1 MDTRQNNAPTLYI
14 LEDERQKFEKKLQ
27 DSTTDDDT
35 RARIAHILKE
45 ARILNPENGTVGLK
59 PGIVNIGK
67 TIRYKVQSLLSEN
80 TFEWTFRIGGNES
93 PIPWRIPHDTPF
105 AAKFK
110 GRKVDE
116 DNSIFTVL
124 STQVYLVIFWLLM
137 MQHIFVG
144 FLLQMTKILHCKS
157 YRTNIDHPN
166 LFKSHPNSRR

>member
-1 MDTRQNNAPTLYI
+1 MELRQNNAPTLYI

-116 DNSIFTVL
+116 DNSIFTVDKKVFKYSNL
-124 STQVYLVIFWLLM
+124 DLTSPEVAW
-137 MQHIFVG
+137 MQSEPNDEVEIE
-144 FLLQMTKILHCKS
+144 LIS
-157 YRTNIDHPN
+157 SDWIDE
-166 LFKSHPNSRR
+166 

>member
-1 MDTRQNNAPTLYI
+1 MYNVASIDTHQNNAPTLYI

-116 DNSIFTVL
+116 DNSIFTVDKKVFKYSNL
-124 STQVYLVIFWLLM
+124 DLTSPEVAW
-137 MQHIFVG
+137 MQSEPNDEVEIE
-144 FLLQMTKILHCKS
+144 LIS
-157 YRTNIDHPN
+157 SDWIDE
-166 LFKSHPNSRR
+166 

>member
-116 DNSIFTVL
+116 DNSIFTVDKKVFKYSNL
-124 STQVYLVIFWLLM
+124 DLTSPEVAW
-137 MQHIFVG
+137 MQSEPNDEVEIE
-144 FLLQMTKILHCKS
+144 LIS
-157 YRTNIDHPN
+157 SEWIDE
-166 LFKSHPNSRR
+166 

>member
-110 GRKVDE
+110 GRKDDE
-116 DNSIFTVL
+116 DNSIFTVDKKVFKYSNL
-124 STQVYLVIFWLLM
+124 DLTSPEVAW
-137 MQHIFVG
+137 MQSEPNDEVEIE
-144 FLLQMTKILHCKS
+144 LIS
-157 YRTNIDHPN
+157 SDWIDE
-166 LFKSHPNSRR
+166 

>member
-116 DNSIFTVL
+116 DNSIFTVDKKVFKYSNL
-124 STQVYLVIFWLLM
+124 DLTSPEVAW
-137 MQHIFVG
+137 MQSEPNDEVEIE
-144 FLLQMTKILHCKS
+144 LIS
-157 YRTNIDHPN
+157 SDWIDE
-166 LFKSHPNSRR
+166 

>member
-1 MDTRQNNAPTLYI
+1 MELRQNNAPAWYI
-14 LEDERQKFEKKLQ
+14 LEDERQEFEKKLQ

-35 RARIAHILKE
+35 RARIAHILEE

-116 DNSIFTVL
+116 DNSIFTVDKKVFKYSNL
-124 STQVYLVIFWLLM
+124 DLTSPEVAWMQSEPNDEVEIELVSSEW
-137 MQHIFVG
+137 
-144 FLLQMTKILHCKS
+144 
-157 YRTNIDHPN
+157 ID
-166 LFKSHPNSRR
+166 R

>member
-1 MDTRQNNAPTLYI
+1 MEDTRQNNAPTLYI

-116 DNSIFTVL
+116 DNSIFTVDKKVFKYSNL
-124 STQVYLVIFWLLM
+124 DLTSPEVAW
-137 MQHIFVG
+137 MQSEPNDEVEIE
-144 FLLQMTKILHCKS
+144 LIS
-157 YRTNIDHPN
+157 SDWIDE
-166 LFKSHPNSRR
+166 

>member
-1 MDTRQNNAPTLYI
+1 MELRQNNAPAWYI
-14 LEDERQKFEKKLQ
+14 LEDERQEFEKKLQ

-116 DNSIFTVL
+116 DNSIFTVDKKVFKYSNL
-124 STQVYLVIFWLLM
+124 DLTSPEVAW
-137 MQHIFVG
+137 MQSEPNDEVEIE
-144 FLLQMTKILHCKS
+144 LIS
-157 YRTNIDHPN
+157 SEWIDE
-166 LFKSHPNSRR
+166 

>member
-1 MDTRQNNAPTLYI
+1 MELRQNNAPTLYI

-116 DNSIFTVL
+116 DNSIFTVDKKVFKYSNL
-124 STQVYLVIFWLLM
+124 DLTSPEVAW
-137 MQHIFVG
+137 MQSEPNDEVEIE
-144 FLLQMTKILHCKS
+144 LIS
-157 YRTNIDHPN
+157 SEWIDE
-166 LFKSHPNSRR
+166 

>member
-14 LEDERQKFEKKLQ
+14 LEDEQKFEKKLQ

-110 GRKVDE
+110 GRQVDE
-116 DNSIFTVL
+116 DNSIFTVDKKVFNYSNL
-124 STQVYLVIFWLLM
+124 DLTSPEVAWMQSEPNDEVEIELVSSEW
-137 MQHIFVG
+137 V
-144 FLLQMTKILHCKS
+144 
-157 YRTNIDHPN
+157 D
-166 LFKSHPNSRR
+166 

>member
-110 GRKVDE
+110 GRQVDE
-116 DNSIFTVL
+116 DNSIFTVDKKVFNYSNL
-124 STQVYLVIFWLLM
+124 DLTSPEVAWMQSEPNDEVEIELVSSEW
-137 MQHIFVG
+137 
-144 FLLQMTKILHCKS
+144 
-157 YRTNIDHPN
+157 IDE
-166 LFKSHPNSRR
+166 

>member
-110 GRKVDE
+110 GRQVDE
-116 DNSIFTVL
+116 DNSIFTVDKKVFNYSNL
-124 STQVYLVIFWLLM
+124 DLTSPEVAW
-137 MQHIFVG
+137 MQSEPNDEVEIE
-144 FLLQMTKILHCKS
+144 LIS
-157 YRTNIDHPN
+157 SDWIDE
-166 LFKSHPNSRR
+166 